1 MNVLKGFI
9 MSDTPEDSSN
19 NNNMLTPAEV
29 ASLLI
34 ENNTV
39 VIEITE
45 EKIKSLLVQ
54 VRRGINNYINS
65 MKMLGIQTKDM
76 DKLTNSV
83 LRKRYDTSTGHL
95 TVTLEEPQS
104 LGYRVLTQVLQ
115 DDLVSN
121 IN

>member
-1 MNVLKGFI
+1 